1 MITFLTN
8 IQNAAHGAEHVKK
21 SGFNV
26 SEMIVHH
33 LQDGRLFTNIFG
45 IDLTNIYGIDLSI
58 TKRVV
63 MMWIAALIL
72 FVVFIPIARKIAKNP
87 YGRPGRF
94 QGLIE
99 VFVQFIRNDVGKGS
113 MGHHSHGYE
122 PFLLTMFFFILISN
136 LLGLIPP
143 LGDFAVFIGTVTGM
157 IHPHDGHDSLTLPL
171 IAKLWPGITATG
183 DVAVTAS
190 LAIFSFLVIQIAGF
204 VHQGAMYIR
213 NIVPNG
219 IPLFLFPLMWVIEL
233 VGQFTKPFALAIR
246 LLANMTAGHIV
257 ILVLMGFIFQF
268 ESYGVVPVSVLG
280 ASAIFLLELFVAFL
294 QAYIFVFLTAL
305 FIAGAQH
312 RH

>member
-1 MITFLTN
+1 MNLFLTHV
-8 IQNAAHGAEHVKK
+8 QNASHGAEKAA
-21 SGFNV
+21 FNV

-33 LQDGRLFTNIFG
+33 LKDGILFTSVFG
-45 IDLTNIYGIDLSI
+45 IDLTNIYGMNLSI

-63 MMWIAALIL
+63 MMWLAAIIL
-72 FVVFIPIARKIAKNP
+72 FAVFIPVARKIAKNP
-87 YGRPGRF
+87 YRKPGRF
-94 QGLIE
+94 QGLME
-99 VFVQFIRNDVGKGS
+99 VFIQFIRNDVGKGS

-143 LGDFAVFIGTVTGM
+143 LGDFAAFIGSTIGM
-157 IHPHDGHDSLTLPL
+157 MHPHHGHDSLSLPL
-171 IAKLWPGITATG
+171 ITKLWPGITATG

-190 LAIFSFLVIQIAGF
+190 LAVFSFLVIQTAGF
-204 VHQGAMYIR
+204 VHQGVLYIR

-219 IPLFLFPLMWVIEL
+219 IPMFLFPLMWIIEL

-268 ESYGVVPVSVLG
+268 ESYGVVPVSVIG

-305 FIAGAQH
+305 FIAGSQH